1 MDKKLLEQMKARRE
15 QRLAELRGKIESGE
29 LREADLEAVKN
40 EIDAVVDELNGIKNE
55 LSEDDGSDEGSG
67 TDEGTSGSDD
77 STGSDESRSGEG
89 DNGGEGANDDENDN
103 PENRA
108 GMVTQEQRD
117 GLLGSIKNGLEA
129 RTKMSKRQ
137 KEQQIRKAFAN
148 FVIGKISESEA
159 RSLGIEVGNGSV
171 TVPEVIASE
180 VITYAQE
187 ENLLRKYGVV
197 KRTAGDVKYPFL
209 VKKATANVSKKER
222 TTDVP
227 ETDIEFDEITLDPA
241 EFDALATVT
250 KKLLKMSGVPVED
263 IVVEELKKAYVR
275 KETNYMF
282 NGDDTGNENPGA
294 LSKKAVKFTPTVS
307 VDLTATDAGQK
318 LYDALIE
325 MKNTPVSEVMK
336 KGRFIINRAA
346 LTAVEKMKTADGFP
360 LLRPFTQAEG
370 GIGHTL
376 VGYPVDWTDAADKKG
391 EPDTPV
397 VYFGDFSAFKIQE
410 VIGAL
415 EIQRLVEKFSG
426 KNQVGFQIYNLL
438 DGQLIYSPFEPA
450 VYRYEI
456 TKAASSGTD
465 GTGNGE

>member
-1 MDKKLLEQMKARRE
+1 MNKELLKKLKARNE
-15 QRLAELRGKIESGE
+15 QRLTELRGRIESGE
-29 LREADLEAVKN
+29 VREADLEAAKE
-40 EIDAVVDELNGIKNE
+40 EIDSVIDELNGIKSE
-55 LSEDDGSDEGSG
+55 LSEDDGSDEGSD
-67 TDEGTSGSDD
+67 TDEGTSGSDG

-89 DNGGEGANDDENDN
+89 DEGNEGSGDDEKDN

-108 GMVTQEQRD
+108 GMITQQQRD

-129 RTKMSKRQ
+129 RAKMTKKQ
-137 KEQQIRKAFAN
+137 KDQQLRKAFAN
-148 FVIGKISESEA
+148 FVVGNISEAEA
-159 RSLGIEVGNGSV
+159 RALGIEAGNGSV

-187 ENLLRKYGVV
+187 ENLLRKYGTVV
-197 KRTAGDVKYPFL
+197 RTSGDVKYPIL
-209 VKKATANVSKKER
+209 VKKADANVNKKER
-222 TTDVP
+222 L
-227 ETDIEFDEITLDPA
+227 TDIAETAIQFDEILLNPA

-275 KETNYMF
+275 KEINYMF
-282 NGDDTGNENPGA
+282 NGDDARNENPGA
-294 LSKKAVKFTPTVS
+294 LAKKAVAFEKPL
-307 VDLTATDAGQK
+307 DLTASGAGQK

-325 MKNTPVSEVMK
+325 FKNTPVTEVMK

-346 LTAVEKMKTADGFP
+346 LTAIEKMKTDDGFP

-370 GIGHTL
+370 GIGYQL

-397 VYFGDFSAFKIQE
+397 LYFGDFSAFKIQE

-415 EIQRLVEKFSG
+415 EIQKLVEKFSG
-426 KNQVGFQIYNLL
+426 KNQIGFQIYNLL
-438 DGQLIYSPFEPA
+438 DGQLVYSPFEPA

-456 TKAASSGTD
+456 TRPVG
-465 GTGNGE
+465 G